1 MASKDYYETLGV
13 SRSASDDEIKSAYRQ
28 LAKKYH
34 PDLNKA
40 PEAAEKFKEINEAYS
55 VLSDKQKRANYDQF
69 GSADGPQGF
78 GGGQGGSWQG
88 FSDYED
94 GGFGS
99 FEDIFNIFS
108 NFGGRGSTRATR
120 EKGEDINLN
129 LVITFLESAFGT
141 EKEIT
146 VTRKE
151 RCPDCHGTGAKTDS
165 DYVTC
170 PECNGSGRVQYTQ
183 QTLFGVTRTVG
194 VCRNCGGKGKVV
206 KNKCLSCH
214 GSGLKTVQRKIK
226 VKIQAGIDN
235 DQVIRIVGEG
245 NQTASAD
252 GVPGDLRI
260 AITVQPHAL
269 LVRKDYNLYVDVYVP
284 ITTLMLGG
292 KVEVPTLKG
301 TTMIDVAPLTQSNTR
316 YTLKGKGIKY
326 LKGLGSG
333 DLYVTLKGEMPKDVD
348 KNTVKL
354 IKELQSSISDKA
366 YPKTQNYKKKLGN

>member
-1 MASKDYYETLGV
+1 MANKDYYETLGV
-13 SRSASDDEIKSAYRQ
+13 SRSASDDEIKTAYRS

-34 PDLNKA
+34 PDLNKT

-69 GSADGPQGF
+69 GSADGAQGF
-78 GGGQGGSWQG
+78 GGGQGFSGFDGQG
-88 FSDYED
+88 F
-94 GGFGS
+94 GG
-99 FEDIFNIFS
+99 FEDIFNMFS
-108 NFGGRGSTRATR
+108 NFGGRAGAGTVR
-120 EKGEDINLN
+120 EEGEDININ
-129 LVITFLESAFGT
+129 LVITFLEAAFGC
-141 EKEIT
+141 EKEVT

-151 RCPDCHGTGAKTDS
+151 RCADCHGTGAKTDS

-170 PECNGSGRVQYTQ
+170 SECNGTGRVQYTQ

-206 KNKCLSCH
+206 KDKCTSCR
-214 GSGLKTVQRKIK
+214 GTGLKTVQSKIK
-226 VKIQAGIDN
+226 VKIPAGIDN
-235 DQVIRIVGEG
+235 EQIIRLNGEG
-245 NQTASAD
+245 HQTASAN

-260 AITVQPHAL
+260 SITVQPHTL
-269 LVRKDYNLYVDVYVP
+269 LVRKDFDLFVDVYVP

-301 TTMIDVAPLTQSNTR
+301 TTTIDVAPLTQSNTR
-316 YTLKGKGIKY
+316 YTLKGKGVKY

-348 KNTVKL
+348 KGTIKL

-366 YPKTQNYKKKLGN
+366 YPKSNNYKKKLGN

>member
-1 MASKDYYETLGV
+1 MANKDYYETLGV

-78 GGGQGGSWQG
+78 SGGQGGSWQG

-94 GGFGS
+94 GGFGG

-120 EKGEDINLN
+120 EKGDDINLN
-129 LVITFLESAFGT
+129 LTITFLESAFGT

-151 RCPDCHGTGAKTDS
+151 RCPDCNGTGAKTDS

-170 PECNGSGRVQYTQ
+170 PECNGSGRVQFTQ

-206 KNKCLSCH
+206 KNKCSSCR
-214 GSGLKTVQRKIK
+214 GSGLRTIQRKIK

-252 GVPGDLRI
+252 GIPGDLRI
-260 AITVQPHAL
+260 AITVQPHSL

-301 TTMIDVAPLTQSNTR
+301 TTMLDVAPLTQSNTR

-326 LKGLGSG
+326 LKSLGSG

-354 IKELQSSISDKA
+354 IKELQSSISEKA